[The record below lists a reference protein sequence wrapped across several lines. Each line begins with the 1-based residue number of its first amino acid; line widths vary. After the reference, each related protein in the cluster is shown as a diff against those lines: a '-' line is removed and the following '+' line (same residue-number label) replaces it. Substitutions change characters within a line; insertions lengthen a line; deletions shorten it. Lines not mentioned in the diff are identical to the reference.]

1 MENNM
6 KQFNLPEYLAN
17 PSRQVVTRDG
27 RKVTRFLCTD
37 AKTDFPIIALLEATP
52 GSTNES
58 LCAFKKDGR
67 YFEDVISNC
76 DLFFAP
82 EKHEAW
88 INLYRDCCTGVN
100 YPGCR
105 LFNTKK
111 EAKQNLA
118 IEEDRYIATI
128 KIEWEEQ

>member
-6 KQFNLPEYLAN
+6 KQFNLQEYLKN
-17 PSRQVVTRDG
+17 PERKVVTRDG

-37 AKTDFPIIALLEATP
+37 AKTDFPIIALIEVTP

-67 YFEDVISNC
+67 YFDDISSNC

-82 EKHEAW
+82 TIVKRW
-88 INLYRDCCTGVN
+88 GIVYRKAE
-100 YPGCR
+100 R
-105 LFNTKK
+105 LFDTREEAEKWMEEADEGEKK
-111 EAKQNLA
+111 FCSVCKV
-118 IEEDRYIATI
+118 
-128 KIEWEEQ
+128 EWEEE